1 MGPSVDPRRSFAATH
16 PPRVG
21 ARSPGDVV
29 VQLRR
34 RRGQAEG
41 KDDGGEE
48 EEETHEKKDTGTIQR
63 EGEREGEGEGEGEKE
78 KEKDEASG
86 AGATTLAT
94 CQDDEIWL
102 AQIGSGGI

>member
-1 MGPSVDPRRSFAATH
+1 MDPRRSFAATH

-63 EGEREGEGEGEGEKE
+63 EGEREGKRERERERRRVRVAKE
-78 KEKDEASG
+78 VGGGTPTSSPKDRKR
-86 AGATTLAT
+86 
-94 CQDDEIWL
+94 C
-102 AQIGSGGI
+102 

>member
-1 MGPSVDPRRSFAATH
+1 MDPRRSFAATH

-63 EGEREGEGEGEGEKE
+63 EGEGEGERELKI
-78 KEKDEASG
+78 AR
-86 AGATTLAT
+86 ATRYLVLVRGTPPPT
-94 CQDDEIWL
+94 TQRRR
-102 AQIGSGGI
+102 